1 MSSKDV
7 QQEGRGREDT
17 KASET
22 KSYLPVSLGSFSPW
36 GSRSTTPKPA
46 QTEGT
51 GRDGGLGRQ
60 KGGDHT
66 ISHRHRLSLRQYP
79 RDCPP
84 LNVKWYYAVDIPK
97 RKPPSLKQIPADG
110 KPTPTPKKYVGFS
123 SHDSRA
129 IESAFQKLS
138 EEEDARDPVRDK
150 PREGRQS
157 GGAAIDPSEANTS
170 IEETKDSDEPGRVRV
185 PVQEDHLFDV
195 DIERR
200 ELSPAYWLGPI
211 YEVRRGT
218 WFTQGDDI
226 LFVLVPR

>member
-7 QQEGRGREDT
+7 QQEGRGREDP

-22 KSYLPVSLGSFSPW
+22 KSYLPAVNLASFSPW

-51 GRDGGLGRQ
+51 GGNGGLGKQ
-60 KGGDHT
+60 KGGDHV
-66 ISHRHRLSLRQYP
+66 ISHRHRLSLKRYP

-84 LNVKWYYAVDIPK
+84 LNVKWYYAVDVPK
-97 RKPPSLKQIPADG
+97 RKPLSLKQTPSDG
-110 KPTPTPKKYVGFS
+110 RPPPIPKKYVAFS

-129 IESAFQKLS
+129 IEMAFQKLS
-138 EEEDARDPVRDK
+138 EEEDAQDYIRDRS
-150 PREGRQS
+150 REGGAGES
-157 GGAAIDPSEANTS
+157 AAIEQPKANPKIEA
-170 IEETKDSDEPGRVRV
+170 EKESDEPGKVQV

-200 ELSPAYWLGPI
+200 ELGPAYWLGPI

-218 WFTQGDDI
+218 WFTQGD
-226 LFVLVPR
+226 